1 MDPPNSK
8 SYIDLAVWQK
18 EEMAMDRIMKSDKK
32 AGSTSLK
39 RQRKAVTAPV
49 VRGGAFAQINS
60 KPSIADLE
68 PSSLPEPARASAS
81 KVSGQFANNVEESS
95 RPAMPFARWN
105 NGINVCVSV
114 IRRYDSRGALQI
126 FSQGQCIEVDWSQ
139 FGNLMFMLRGLEGQA
154 TALDRVM
161 NYWPD
166 EQQTSAFADKTL

>member
-1 MDPPNSK
+1 MDPPNGK
-8 SYIDLAVWQK
+8 SYIDPAVWQK
-18 EEMAMDRIMKSDKK
+18 AEMAMDRIMKSDKK
-32 AGSTSLK
+32 AGSTSRK
-39 RQRKAVTAPV
+39 RQRKA
-49 VRGGAFAQINS
+49 AQIDS

-95 RPAMPFARWN
+95 RPAIPLARWN

-114 IRRYDSRGALQI
+114 IRSDDSRGALQI

-166 EQQTSAFADKTL
+166 EQQTSAFANKTF